1 MFPKI
6 KLGNLLDGMAAP
18 TKGIAYENILL
29 PSRPLTDNQPGREA
43 QEAITAQAIKE
54 IEQGLGDVG
63 REYTTMSD
71 CLLLIDD

>member
-6 KLGNLLDGMAAP
+6 KLGNLPNGMAAP
-18 TKGIAYENILL
+18 TKGITHGSIRVPN
-29 PSRPLTDNQPGREA
+29 RPLTDNQPGREA
-43 QEAITAQAIKE
+43 QEAITAQSIKE

-71 CLLLIDD
+71 RVFLIDD

>member
-18 TKGIAYENILL
+18 TKGTTHGSILF
-29 PSRPLTDNQPGREA
+29 PSRPLANTQAGRES
-43 QEAITAQAIKE
+43 QEALTAQVIQE

-71 CLLLIDD
+71 RIFPIDN